1 MIADPYAVLKIDKYS
16 TSDDIRMSYKR
27 LMKKH
32 HPDTGDGDRETF
44 DKVRLAYIQL
54 KDKKPKNGVVRTLS
68 ITVPISKQDL
78 SIILGTTQTFMCQ
91 DVPFEVLVP
100 YETRMD
106 DTIVVKKILGDLSL
120 KIKFKEENE
129 QSR

>member
-1 MIADPYAVLKIDKYS
+1 MTDNPYSVLKIDKYS
-16 TSDDIRMSYKR
+16 TTDDIRQSYKR

-54 KDKKPKNGVVRTLS
+54 KDKKPDNGVVRTLS
-68 ITVPISKQDL
+68 ITVPITKQDL
-78 SIILGTTQTFMCQ
+78 SLILGTKQSFMCQ
-91 DVPFEVLVP
+91 DVPFDVMVP
-100 YETRMD
+100 YETRIN

-120 KIKFKEENE
+120 KIKFKEDNE
-129 QSR
+129 